1 MHSGVESSVT
11 YERYLFS
18 LTPDNF
24 SYWPIESFM
33 LTSPVSGLL
42 ASFQEHYDDLLQ
54 FLTRRMSD
62 RQRAADVAQETYLKL
77 VKIEQQD
84 LPVLHARRFI
94 FRVAGNLAIDTLRRE
109 QRMSSSL
116 DDSEVARQVPCP
128 APAPE
133 AALLA
138 SERLEQLDEALLQL
152 SPNARQALLLN
163 RVEGLTQAQI
173 AQRLGVS
180 ESMVAKYIGQ
190 ALRHCRDW
198 LKHNHD

>member
-1 MHSGVESSVT
+1 
-11 YERYLFS
+11 
-18 LTPDNF
+18 
-24 SYWPIESFM
+24 M

-77 VKIEQQD
+77 VKIEQQAI
-84 LPVLHARRFI
+84 PVLHARSFI
-94 FRVAGNLAIDTLRRE
+94 FRVAGNLAIDALRRE
-109 QRMSSSL
+109 QRIAANNQT
-116 DDSEVARQVPCP
+116 SEAAGELPCP
-128 APAPE
+128 APPPE

-138 SERLEQLDEALLQL
+138 SERLQMLDQALLEL
-152 SPNARQALLLN
+152 SSNARQALLLN